1 MDPSDSQ
8 QSQEQVMDSLS
19 LLAEP
24 GSPTLLGLPGSLAG
38 LFARAVP
45 LHPGRPTRC
54 ICSLLALPWQ
64 ASPLSGGL
72 ATSIDIA
79 RPNRVR
85 VSYGSHVRLP
95 GLRRLTHTRRR
106 PVGYLL
112 NEQFAR
118 QPPFRLQGQ
127 PGFSWRT
134 RMLKTVGLHTRLG
147 DICAHPTPARKP
159 CARRGECFRASN
171 DTVTCCHSEF

>member
-8 QSQEQVMDSLS
+8 QSHEQVMDFLS
-19 LLAEP
+19 LLAET
-24 GSPTLLGLPGSLAG
+24 GSTTLLGLPGSSAD

-45 LHPGRPTRC
+45 LHPGRPARC
-54 ICSLLALPWQ
+54 LRSLFPLPWQ

-72 ATSIDIA
+72 ATSMCVT
-79 RPNRVR
+79 RPIRVR
-85 VSYGSHVRLP
+85 VSYGSCVRLP

-118 QPPFRLQGQ
+118 
-127 PGFSWRT
+127 
-134 RMLKTVGLHTRLG
+134 
-147 DICAHPTPARKP
+147 
-159 CARRGECFRASN
+159 
-171 DTVTCCHSEF
+171 